1 MIRAM
6 ILSVVM
12 IGSAMS
18 AQAFTLS
25 VQAELD
31 ALQADIHLLGVK
43 TDALIGADSW
53 DIPEPPAPPSS
64 YLALAIAMP
73 DAGAP
78 FPNRWRHEFRP
89 FDVFE
94 DGVELWELSLETD
107 QTGQVVTLIIDLE
120 VGDTS
125 ELEIFV
131 LGSWGR
137 NRMELPLFLEVPVNS
152 GSETIWLEVHW
163 DSPLSEESESAGS
176 LKARYR

>member
-6 ILSVVM
+6 IFSIVM
-12 IGSAMS
+12 ISSAIS

-25 VQAELD
+25 VQAELN

-43 TDALIGADSW
+43 ADALIGADSW
-53 DIPEPPAPPSS
+53 DTPEPPAPPAD

-73 DAGAP
+73 DASTP
-78 FPNRWRHEFRP
+78 LPNRWRHEFRP
-89 FDVFE
+89 YDVFE
-94 DGVELWELSLETD
+94 DGVEIWELSVESD
-107 QTGQVVTLIIDLE
+107 QVGQTAMLIIDLE
-120 VGDTS
+120 TGDAS

-137 NRMELPLFLEVPVNS
+137 RRTELPLLLAVPINS
-152 GSETIWLEVHW
+152 EHETVWLEVHW
-163 DSPLSEESESAGS
+163 DSPLAEQNESMGS